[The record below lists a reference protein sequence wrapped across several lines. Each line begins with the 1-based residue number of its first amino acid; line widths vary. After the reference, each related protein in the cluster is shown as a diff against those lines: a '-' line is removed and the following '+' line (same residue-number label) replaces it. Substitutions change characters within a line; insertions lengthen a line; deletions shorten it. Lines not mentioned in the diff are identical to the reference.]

1 MVPMGEKKEKASN
14 AKFGQNIKRSIFFF
28 SELFRNKVVIFLDA
42 ELRNDFSL
50 HYLLNNRQQYI
61 VPAE

>member
-14 AKFGQNIKRSIFFF
+14 AEYKEIHIFF